1 MKNRCL
7 ARVAGIFLL
16 GISLLPAGGCG
27 YKNAPVPPA
36 SVVPQPIEDLRYT
49 VSDKGMQ
56 LTWSYPV
63 KSIKGSVLEEISSF
77 ELYRA
82 EIPLEEFCGNCPVP
96 FAEPISLDGGSSLDG
111 KTRRKATYDSAML
124 RSGHK
129 YFFKVRSRTSWW
141 ADSNDSNIVTF
152 VWFEPAAAPASVTA
166 QPADSQV
173 TLSWQPAVL
182 AAGSAADMGLNYQ
195 VLRSLGGKDY
205 VKIGEPQKGTSYV
218 DRQVTN
224 GQKYFY
230 TVQTLT
236 TYKNELAEGGV
247 SKEVAVTPIDLTSPP
262 VPAGVTAV
270 KTDVGI
276 KIFWDKSDAADI
288 GGYQVYRRAS
298 DKDSHEMV
306 AKVEPQY
313 TLYVDSKAEEGVRYY
328 YAVTAIDRATPAN
341 ESSKS
346 KEATVR

>member
-7 ARVAGIFLL
+7 ARVVGIFLL

-49 VSDKGMQ
+49 IDDKGMQ

-63 KSIKGSVLEEISSF
+63 KTIKGSVLEEVSSF

-82 EIPLEEFCGNCPVP
+82 EIPLEDYCGNCPIP
-96 FAEPISLDGGSSLDG
+96 FAEPIVLDGGSSLDG
-111 KTRRKATYDSAML
+111 QTKRKATYDSAML

-141 ADSNDSNIVTF
+141 ADSDDSNIVTF
-152 VWFEPAAAPASVTA
+152 VWFEPAAAPTNVTA

-173 TLSWQPAVL
+173 ALSWQPAVP
-182 AAGSAADMGLNYQ
+182 AAGSSAELGLNYQ
-195 VLRSLGGKDY
+195 VLRSVGGKDY
-205 VKIGEPQKGTSYV
+205 VKIGEPQKGTSFI

-236 TYKNELAEGGV
+236 TYKKELAQGGV
-247 SKEVAVTPIDLTSPP
+247 SKEVVVTPMDLTSPP
-262 VPAGVTAV
+262 TPAGVTAV

-276 KIFWDKSDAADI
+276 KIFWDKSDAVDI
-288 GGYQVYRRAS
+288 GGYRVYRRAS

-313 TLYVDSKAEEGVRYY
+313 TLYVDSKVEEGVRYY
-328 YAVTAIDRATPAN
+328 YAVTAVDQATPAN